1 MKYCGNSGSLE
12 LDGSLRLFYDAV
24 TIVNIDAARHLSSS
38 TSIASTQ
45 PGVTNALPSQNR
57 HEIPSHQNVG
67 QNTNELGI
75 ILMTSI
81 VPFQGCP

>member
-57 HEIPSHQNVG
+57 HEIGMKFPAIKM
-67 QNTNELGI
+67 LGRTP
-75 ILMTSI
+75 MNWA
-81 VPFQGCP
+81 